1 MVLTCKRKQRSIK
14 NSRGQKLVRKEAI
27 NQLSPAK
34 QREKGESKI
43 KLIQA
48 IKIKI
53 WEDNQCTVCTNI
65 LTNFSFE
72 LKRILLTND
81 KLDKSIHVLFA
92 TFQSFQHWL
101 PNNGRQLWAKEWSKL
116 DSYASRILVHKHIL
130 EITAFSGIS
139 IYLIY

>member
-92 TFQSFQHWL
+92 TFQTQAPDPGL
-101 PNNGRQLWAKEWSKL
+101 KIQQL
-116 DSYASRILVHKHIL
+116 LV
-130 EITAFSGIS
+130 AYQSW
-139 IYLIY
+139 

>member
-92 TFQSFQHWL
+92 TFQPDPGSRGLMYERLTVVKHDQDTGYL
-101 PNNGRQLWAKEWSKL
+101 PVVVSSKVPKFRTL
-116 DSYASRILVHKHIL
+116 ILRSESRL
-130 EITAFSGIS
+130 
-139 IYLIY
+139 Y